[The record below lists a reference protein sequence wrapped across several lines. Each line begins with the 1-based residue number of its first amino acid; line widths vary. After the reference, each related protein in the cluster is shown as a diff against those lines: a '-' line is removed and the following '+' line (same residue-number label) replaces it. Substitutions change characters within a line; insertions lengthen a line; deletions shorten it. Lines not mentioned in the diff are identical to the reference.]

1 MNKYEISPNFTL
13 EDIRKIRDEEYERQK
28 DMTPLERVYDSAR
41 RGREAMKRLGLE
53 DHHIPSSKSKVG

>member
-13 EDIRKIRDEEYERQK
+13 EDIRKIRDEEYEAQK

-41 RGREAMKRLGLE
+41 KGREAMKRMGLTE
-53 DHHIPSSKSKVG
+53 DHHIPSVKG